1 MDSYL
6 LTNEA
11 IDAYIGRGWSI
22 IPIRS
27 GDKRP
32 LVRWEE
38 FQYRR
43 PHVEEVHAWFSG
55 WPEAGVGVV
64 TGAVSGLVVLDIDPR
79 HGGEASLERLQKQ
92 YDRLPSTLQ
101 CRSGGGG
108 RHLYFAHP
116 RAPIRSKAGFAPG
129 VDLRGEGGY
138 VVAPPSLHAS
148 GLRYVWVGDRKPK
161 ISDLTPLPDWVL
173 QLAVDQPR
181 RLGHSIAYWCRLVR
195 EGVRE
200 GERNNTIASL
210 AGHLLRHG
218 VDASVVVEVLLCW
231 NRVRCQPP
239 LADDEVVAVVE
250 SIKRRHERDDRWSTR
265 RNPAAN

>member
-1 MDSYL
+1 MDAHGL
-6 LTNEA
+6 VTEA
-11 IDAYIGRGWSI
+11 IDDYTAHGWSI

-43 PHVEEVHAWFSG
+43 PRVEEVHAWFSG
-55 WPEAGVGVV
+55 WPEAGIGIV
-64 TGAVSGLVVLDIDPR
+64 TGAVSGLVVLDIDSR
-79 HGGEASLERLQKQ
+79 HGGEGSLERLEQQ
-92 YDRLPSTLQ
+92 HDRLPATVE

-116 RAPIRSKAGFAPG
+116 GALLRNKVGLAPG
-129 VDLRGEGGY
+129 VDLRGDGGY

-148 GLRYVWVGDRKPK
+148 GVRYAWVGDRRPETV
-161 ISDLTPLPDWVL
+161 DLAPLPDWVL
-173 QLAVDQPR
+173 RPAIEQPG
-181 RLGHSIAYWCRLVR
+181 RLGHPIAHWRRLVR

-210 AGHLLRHG
+210 AGHLLRHR
-218 VDASVVVEVLLCW
+218 VDAPVVMEVLLCW

-239 LADDEVVAVVE
+239 LVDEEVVSVVE
-250 SIKRRHERDDRWSTR
+250 SIKRLHARDDR
-265 RNPAAN
+265 

>member
-1 MDSYL
+1 MDAHVL
-6 LTNEA
+6 VAEA
-11 IDAYIGRGWSI
+11 IDDYIAHGWSI

-43 PHVEEVHAWFSG
+43 PRVEEARAWFSG
-55 WPEAGVGVV
+55 RPEAGIGIV
-64 TGAVSGLVVLDIDPR
+64 TGALSGLVVLDVDPR
-79 HGGEASLERLQKQ
+79 HGGEASLEHLERQHG
-92 YDRLPSTLQ
+92 RLPATVE

-116 RAPIRSKAGFAPG
+116 GALLRNKVGLAPG
-129 VDLRGEGGY
+129 VDLRGDGGY

-148 GLRYVWVGDRKPK
+148 GARYVWVRDRRPEMA
-161 ISDLTPLPDWVL
+161 DLAPLPDWVL
-173 QLAVDQPR
+173 RQAIEQPA
-181 RLGHSIAYWCRLVR
+181 RLGHPIAHWRRLVR

-200 GERNNTIASL
+200 GARNNTVASL
-210 AGHLLRHG
+210 AGHLLRHR
-218 VDASVVVEVLLCW
+218 VDASVVTEVLLCW

-239 LADDEVVAVVE
+239 LMDEEVVSVVE
-250 SIKRRHERDDRWSTR
+250 SIKRLHARDDGWRTR
-265 RNPAAN
+265 P